1 MSEKRKL
8 YYVYDPMCSWC
19 WGFKPTWKQ
28 LEQKLQNHVEIQYVV
43 GGLAPD
49 TQDPM
54 PVLMREQIAS
64 YWHKI
69 EGLLGTQFNHDFWK
83 NNEPRR
89 STYPSCR
96 AMLLAR
102 EKGLEKQML
111 SRVQEAYYLEAKN
124 PSEHIVLATLAQE
137 IGFDFDLFL
146 SDLEST
152 TVDEALL
159 EELKFARGIGGNSFP
174 SLFIETSE
182 GVVEIPV
189 DYQDSESM
197 FTKINSLL

>member
-1 MSEKRKL
+1 MNEKRKL

-28 LEQKLQNHVEIQYVV
+28 LEQKLQNYVEIQYVV

-89 STYPSCR
+89 ATYPSCR

-124 PSEHIVLATLAQE
+124 PSDPIVLATLAQE

-152 TVDEALL
+152 SVNEALL
-159 EELKFARGIGGNSFP
+159 EELKFARSIGGNSFP
-174 SLFIETSE
+174 SLFVETSE
-182 GVVEIPV
+182 GIVEIPI

-197 FTKINSLL
+197 FIKISALF